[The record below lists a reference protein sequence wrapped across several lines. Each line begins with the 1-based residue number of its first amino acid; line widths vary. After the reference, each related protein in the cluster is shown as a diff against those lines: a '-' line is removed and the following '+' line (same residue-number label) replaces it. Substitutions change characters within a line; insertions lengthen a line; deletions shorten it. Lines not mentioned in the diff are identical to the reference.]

1 MYYNINGL
9 VSSTC
14 SATLFS
20 ICKNKNDELY
30 ECSYQGD
37 EVMYSINETI
47 IDLYDLMAKYVFGD
61 LKAYYEIIPN
71 LLIWNEAAGHSAEWN
86 GSVDEYNG
94 LVRKIRGIIVFE
106 KYMML
111 VDLQSLLG
119 SIQNLT
125 TAINSDF
132 MNFYVQ
138 LTAIETDNS
147 TFENGTTWT
156 SGYRCSI
163 VFSLLT
169 SYFTK
174 AHSILDL
181 LTKLVHEFDKD
192 PGTYSGLEKM
202 RSRSVLFGDRKW
214 LSIDKTPGTV
224 FDDSKKNCV
233 YEIESLRNELVHN
246 GTWEAIEKIYIETMN
261 GKAVKR
267 FILWPDFRE
276 NRLAMSGNRNKFF
289 SSGKTVNEE
298 LLRIHLD
305 MLHRLEYTLNYIKT
319 YFERSMPN
327 RSFEGIMKMTLSDA
341 KQQIQ
346 SYYCEA

>member
-9 VSSTC
+9 ASSDYSDTM
-14 SATLFS
+14 FS
-20 ICKNKNDELY
+20 IYKRNEESLSK
-30 ECSYQGD
+30 CSYEGD
-37 EVMYSINETI
+37 GIINAINDVI

-61 LKAYYEIIPN
+61 LKAYYEIVPT

-94 LVRKIRGIIVFE
+94 LVRKIRGEIVFE

-111 VDLQSLLG
+111 VDLQGLLG

-125 TAINSDF
+125 TAVNSDF

-138 LTAIETDNS
+138 LATIGEDGSAFKT
-147 TFENGTTWT
+147 GTVWT
-156 SGYRCSI
+156 SGAHCSI

-174 AHSILDL
+174 AHSLLDI
-181 LTKLVHEFDKD
+181 LTKLVYEFDKD
-192 PGTYSGLEKM
+192 PGTYQGLQKL
-202 RSRSVLFGDRKW
+202 RSRGTLFGDKKW
-214 LSIDKTPGTV
+214 LSLDKVPGTV

-246 GTWEAIEKIYIETMN
+246 GTWESIEKVYIETIS
-261 GKAVKR
+261 GKIVNR
-267 FILWPDFRE
+267 FIYWPDFRE

-289 SSGKTVNEE
+289 SSGKTVNNE
-298 LLRIHLD
+298 LLRIHADL
-305 MLHRLEYTLNYIKT
+305 LTRLEYTLCYIKNC
-319 YFERSMPN
+319 FEKTMPD
-327 RSFEGIMKMTLSDA
+327 RSFEEIMKMSISGA

-346 SYYCEA
+346 SYYRNA